1 MQLKHLTDEEIQD
14 YLDGNLS
21 RDIALLT
28 ERHLE
33 TCPLC
38 REAAKQYQGV
48 YAGLDEDKGF
58 DLSKGFAK
66 SIVSMLP
73 AEGEAKTSPDLLNIF
88 LAVLAAVFA
97 AGVTIYYVDLRPLGR
112 AFSHILPGPQLGS
125 GVVAFVEEFL
135 IGLNGNLGL
144 LILGV
149 LTLLIIGGLDRL
161 LLQPRYRRVRF
172 WG

>member
-1 MQLKHLTDEEIQD
+1 MKHLTDEEIQN

-38 REAAKQYQGV
+38 REAVKQYQGV
-48 YAGLDEDKGF
+48 YAGLDKEEGF
-58 DLSKGFAK
+58 ELSKGFAK
-66 SIVSMLP
+66 SVVKMLP
-73 AEGEAKTSPDLLNIF
+73 PQGETKSPFDLLNIF
-88 LAVLAAVFA
+88 LTILGIVVG
-97 AGVTIYYVDLRPLGR
+97 AGVTVYYVDLRPLGR
-112 AFSHILPGPQLGS
+112 AFSHVLPGPELGS
-125 GVVAFVEEFL
+125 GVVAFVENLL

-161 LLQPRYRRVRF
+161 LLQPRHRRVRF
-172 WG
+172 